1 MRRKERKE
9 LLWRKLDNSAKIF
22 PLSSSKKYSSVFRI
36 PAVMEEKISP
46 RFLGKAVNRALE
58 KYEFFQVRLKKGFF
72 WYYFEYNDKKIVIE
86 EEKDYPCKYIDPAT
100 NNDYL
105 FKVTY
110 FDSKIN
116 IDIFHSLTDGNS
128 GIQFFKEIVY
138 QYIEIAHSND
148 FKNNLRTS
156 RKIDVNVEDSYL
168 KNYNKKAKS
177 NEISKKAYLL
187 KGKKIPFEAVRA
199 THEVINLTD
208 LKEQTKIKNVTMT
221 QYLTA
226 VLIQAIYK
234 GNMKKQK
241 NNRPIKICVPVD
253 LKKYFKSKTLSNF
266 FSYITVSADVD
277 EINLDNLDN
286 ILKLVKNDFEELLK
300 PEEISKTMSLN
311 VKLGTNFFIKVI
323 PLFLKQIFV
332 RLSYLEIRKYTT
344 TTFSNIGRIGIIA
357 EYQKY
362 IDQFLFL
369 IAPERI
375 EKIKCSTCSYEDKMF
390 FTFTS
395 ALRDI
400 QIEDEFEKI
409 LKEQG
414 INVKRESNGV

>member
-9 LLWRKLDNSAKIF
+9 MMWRKLDNSAKIF

-36 PAVMEEKISP
+36 SAVMKEKISP
-46 RFLGKAVNRALE
+46 RLLEKAVNRALE
-58 KYEFFQVRLKKGFF
+58 KYEFFKVRLKQGFF

-277 EINLDNLDN
+277 EIDLDNFDT

-311 VKLGTNFFIKVI
+311 VKLGNNFFIKII

-369 IAPERI
+369 IAPERV
-375 EKIKCSTCSYEDKMF
+375 EKIKCSTCSFEDKMF

-395 ALRDI
+395 VLRDI
-400 QIEDEFEKI
+400 NVEDEFEKI
-409 LKEQG
+409 LIEQG
-414 INVKRESNGV
+414 IKVKRESNGV

>member
-9 LLWRKLDNSAKIF
+9 LMWRKLDNSAKIF

-36 PAVMEEKISP
+36 SAVMKEKISP
-46 RFLGKAVNRALE
+46 RLLEKAVNRALE
-58 KYEFFQVRLKKGFF
+58 KYEFFKVRLKQGFF

-277 EINLDNLDN
+277 EIDLDNFDT

-311 VKLGTNFFIKVI
+311 VKLGNNFFIKII

-369 IAPERI
+369 IAPERV
-375 EKIKCSTCSYEDKMF
+375 EKIKCSTCSFEDKMF

-395 ALRDI
+395 VLRDI
-400 QIEDEFEKI
+400 NVEDKFEKI
-409 LKEQG
+409 LIEQG
-414 INVKRESNGV
+414 IKVKRESNGV

>member
-9 LLWRKLDNSAKIF
+9 LMWRKLDNSAKIF

-36 PAVMEEKISP
+36 SAVMKEKISP
-46 RFLGKAVNRALE
+46 RLLEKAVNRALE
-58 KYEFFQVRLKKGFF
+58 KYEFFKVRLKQGFF

-277 EINLDNLDN
+277 EIDLDNFDT

-311 VKLGTNFFIKVI
+311 VKLGNNFFIKII

-369 IAPERI
+369 IAPERV
-375 EKIKCSTCSYEDKMF
+375 EKIKCSTCSFEDKMF

-395 ALRDI
+395 ILRDI
-400 QIEDEFEKI
+400 NVEDEFEKI
-409 LKEQG
+409 LIEQG
-414 INVKRESNGV
+414 IKVKRESNGV

>member
-9 LLWRKLDNSAKIF
+9 LMWRKLDNSAKIF

-36 PAVMEEKISP
+36 SAVMKEKISP
-46 RFLGKAVNRALE
+46 RLLEKAVNRALE
-58 KYEFFQVRLKKGFF
+58 KYEFFKVRLKQGFF

-148 FKNNLRTS
+148 FKNSLRTS

-177 NEISKKAYLL
+177 NDINKKAYLL
-187 KGKKIPFEAVRA
+187 KGKKIPFEAIRA
-199 THEVINLTD
+199 THEIINLTE

-226 VLIQAIYK
+226 VLIQAIYR

-277 EINLDNLDN
+277 EINLDNLDDV
-286 ILKLVKNDFEELLK
+286 LKLVKNDFEELLK
-300 PEEISKTMSLN
+300 PEKISRTMSLN
-311 VKLGTNFFIKVI
+311 VKLGNNFFIKII

-375 EKIKCSTCSYEDKMF
+375 EKIKFSTCSFEDKMF

-395 ALRDI
+395 VLRDI
-400 QIEDEFEKI
+400 NIEDEFEKI
-409 LKEQG
+409 LREHG
-414 INVKRESNGV
+414 IKVKRESNGV

>member
-9 LLWRKLDNSAKIF
+9 LMWRKLDNSAKIF

-36 PAVMEEKISP
+36 SAVMKEKISP
-46 RFLGKAVNRALE
+46 RLLEKAVNRALE
-58 KYEFFQVRLKKGFF
+58 KYEFFKVRLKQGFF

-311 VKLGTNFFIKVI
+311 VKLGNNFFIKII

-369 IAPERI
+369 IAPERV
-375 EKIKCSTCSYEDKMF
+375 EKIKCSTCSFEDKMF

-395 ALRDI
+395 VLRDI
-400 QIEDEFEKI
+400 NVEDEFEKI
-409 LKEQG
+409 LIEQG
-414 INVKRESNGV
+414 IKVKRESNGV